1 MVQLHET
8 EAITSITFITY
19 LTILFLSKYI
29 FKFAPTICETIE
41 ENPTKTNIKKILSFG
56 KEVSFMIG
64 QATIGARTFGFV
76 FEVVEVV
83 KLWFKGDETQFLD
96 N

>member
-1 MVQLHET
+1 MVQIHTT
-8 EAITSITFITY
+8 EAITFITY
-19 LTILFLSKYI
+19 LFILLLSKNI

-41 ENPTKTNIKKILSFG
+41 ETPTKTNIKKILSFV
-56 KEVSFMIG
+56 KEVSVMIG
-64 QATIGARTFGFV
+64 QATTGAKTFGFV

>member
-1 MVQLHET
+1 MVQVHGT
-8 EAITSITFITY
+8 EAITFITY
-19 LTILFLSKYI
+19 FIILILSKNI

-41 ENPTKTNIKKILSFG
+41 ENPTKRNIKKILSFG
-56 KEVSFMIG
+56 KDLSFMIG
-64 QATIGARTFGFV
+64 QATMGAKTFGFV

-83 KLWFKGDETQFLD
+83 KLWFQGDETQFLD

>member
-1 MVQLHET
+1 MVQIHTT
-8 EAITSITFITY
+8 EAITFITY
-19 LTILFLSKYI
+19 FFILLLRKNI

-41 ENPTKTNIKKILSFG
+41 ETPTKTNIKKILSFV
-56 KEVSFMIG
+56 KEVSVMIG
-64 QATIGARTFGFV
+64 QATTGAKTFGFV

>member
-8 EAITSITFITY
+8 EAITFIT
-19 LTILFLSKYI
+19 LIILFLIKNI
-29 FKFAPTICETIE
+29 FKFTPTICETIE

-56 KEVSFMIG
+56 KEVSVMIG

-76 FEVVEVV
+76 FVDVVEAV

>member
-8 EAITSITFITY
+8 EAITFITY
-19 LTILFLSKYI
+19 VIILFLSKYI
-29 FKFAPTICETIE
+29 FKLAPTICETIE
-41 ENPTKTNIKKILSFG
+41 ENPTKRNIKKILSFG
-56 KEVSFMIG
+56 KEVSVMIG
-64 QATIGARTFGFV
+64 QATIGAKTFGFV
-76 FEVVEVV
+76 FVEVVEAV

>member
-1 MVQLHET
+1 MVQIHET
-8 EAITSITFITY
+8 EAITFITY
-19 LTILFLSKYI
+19 VIILLLSKYI
-29 FKFAPTICETIE
+29 FKSALTISETIE
-41 ENPTKTNIKKILSFG
+41 ENPTKRNIKKILSFG
-56 KEVSFMIG
+56 KEVSVMIG
-64 QATIGARTFGFV
+64 QATRGAKTFGFV

>member
-8 EAITSITFITY
+8 EAITFITY
-19 LTILFLSKYI
+19 VIILFLSKYI
-29 FKFAPTICETIE
+29 FKSALTISETIE
-41 ENPTKTNIKKILSFG
+41 ENPTKRNIKKILSFG
-56 KEVSFMIG
+56 KEVSVMIG
-64 QATIGARTFGFV
+64 QATTGAKTFGFV